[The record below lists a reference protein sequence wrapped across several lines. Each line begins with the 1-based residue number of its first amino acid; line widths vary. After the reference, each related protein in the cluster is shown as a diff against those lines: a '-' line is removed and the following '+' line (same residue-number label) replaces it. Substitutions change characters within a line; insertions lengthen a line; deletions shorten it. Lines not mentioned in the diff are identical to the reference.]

1 METSPAMMR
10 EYCVVTH
17 TRGSEW
23 IRMRGFA
30 TRVFGPVSKLV
41 NPQHGSPYT
50 QGTAPQKKKGNEKN
64 KIGKRIEVAE

>member
-1 METSPAMMR
+1 MTR

-23 IRMRGFA
+23 IHIWGGFA
-30 TRVFGPVSKLV
+30 TRVVGPVSKLV

-50 QGTAPQKKKGNEKN
+50 QQGTAPKKEKGQYEKKN
-64 KIGKRIEVAE
+64 REAE